1 MLEAVSA
8 NHYRIQGDI
17 GMQSSSLL
25 LRELLALPN
34 ANKNCDVYVDVS
46 TLTFADS
53 LLLAALLNLQRQQQ
67 KQQQKPQTKMNQ
79 KEAEQRLKLLEQK
92 EKDVQERLQK
102 EKSKTGGG
110 QPKDW

>member
-34 ANKNCDVYVDVS
+34 ANNGCDVYVDVS
-46 TLTFADS
+46 ALTFADS

-67 KQQQKPQTKMNQ
+67 KQQQ
-79 KEAEQRLKLLEQK
+79 RLWVSGLQEGILGLARVYGIETLLEDMM
-92 EKDVQERLQK
+92 EVA
-102 EKSKTGGG
+102 
-110 QPKDW
+110 

>member
-34 ANKNCDVYVDVS
+34 ANKGCDVYVDVS
-46 TLTFADS
+46 ALTFADS

-67 KQQQKPQTKMNQ
+67 KQQQ
-79 KEAEQRLKLLEQK
+79 RLWVSGLQEGILGLARVYGIETLLEDMM
-92 EKDVQERLQK
+92 EVA
-102 EKSKTGGG
+102 
-110 QPKDW
+110 